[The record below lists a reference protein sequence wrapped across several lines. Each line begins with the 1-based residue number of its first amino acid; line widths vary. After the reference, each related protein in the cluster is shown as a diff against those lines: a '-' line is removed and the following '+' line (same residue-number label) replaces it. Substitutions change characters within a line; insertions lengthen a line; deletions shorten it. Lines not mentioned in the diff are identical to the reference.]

1 MDNIMN
7 NSHQL
12 LNMQYDMPNMHQ
24 TMQPNMQQSGTS
36 IAQLKKLQQ
45 PQQLSQSQQIAQV
58 APVYNDTPILTRQ
71 APLEDLTIDNLVSDI
86 HTSFDDYSPSDENED
101 YIHEKPKKKSDSNYN
116 LNSITINKILV
127 FIREPLLLL
136 IIYVLLSLEPVVT
149 FFGKYLTIIN
159 QKDDGSISI
168 IGIILYGII
177 FTILFLTLRKL
188 LLGK

>member
-7 NSHQL
+7 NPHQL
-12 LNMQYDMPNMHQ
+12 LNMQYDMQ
-24 TMQPNMQQSGTS
+24 QPMQQSMQQSMQQPNTYGTS

-45 PQQLSQSQQIAQV
+45 PPEPI
-58 APVYNDTPILTRQ
+58 YNDTPITTNRQ
-71 APLEDLTIDNLVSDI
+71 APLEDLTIDNLVSDL
-86 HTSFDDYSPSDENED
+86 HNTFDDYSPSDENEE
-101 YIHEKPKKKSDSNYN
+101 YIYEKPKKKTN
-116 LNSITINKILV
+116 LNKITINKVLI
-127 FIREPLLLL
+127 FMREPLLLL
-136 IIYVLLSLEPVVT
+136 IIYVLLSLEPVVS

-177 FTILFLTLRKL
+177 FITLFFTLRKL